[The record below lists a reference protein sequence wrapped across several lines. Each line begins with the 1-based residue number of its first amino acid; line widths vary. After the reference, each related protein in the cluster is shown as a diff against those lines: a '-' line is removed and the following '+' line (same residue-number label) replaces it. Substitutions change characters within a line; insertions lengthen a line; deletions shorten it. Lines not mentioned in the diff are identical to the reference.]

1 MPAFQTVAVE
11 YILPV
16 SVRFLFHSFRNMPVN
31 VQRECRRSMTKIVLH
46 CLNIVSILESINRE
60 CVTQIV
66 NTRFLCTDFFHNAL
80 EIAVDRKD
88 DVYALRRYSAKLLGL
103 EEVIIKKVWEEET
116 EKHIEIELPR
126 RLHVCPDCGAETS
139 KIHDY
144 RMQSVKDIASSPA
157 WRKKF
162 FSKSGTFFQSP
173 RLKLIKQKAKESIP
187 WTISDLIPPPCSLSA
202 C

>member
-1 MPAFQTVAVE
+1 MLYE
-11 YILPV
+11 D
-16 SVRFLFHSFRNMPVN
+16 N
-31 VQRECRRSMTKIVLH
+31 
-46 CLNIVSILESINRE
+46 
-60 CVTQIV
+60 
-66 NTRFLCTDFFHNAL
+66 
-80 EIAVDRKD
+80 
-88 DVYALRRYSAKLLGL
+88 SAKLLGL

-126 RLHVCPDCGAETS
+126 RLHVCPDCGAETG

-144 RMQSVKDIASSPA
+144 RMQSVKDIASFA
-157 WRKKF
+157 CVEKNF